1 MLMSSGVSGRHKGS
15 ASFRVRIV
23 TTIVVVAAAL
33 FFLGGG
39 VASASTL
46 NGPSVRFTAD
56 RAFGLPYDGALR
68 YEKCAP
74 QRLTKTKLQL
84 NQPLGAVLA
93 DKVARCLDLD
103 KSLVFTSKQYREFIT
118 GGGNGGDKSEAE
130 TMDASVKILTN
141 TIGNPYFV
149 KNSRGRVEPV
159 VLASYGLYVQ
169 RVVKDT
175 PDSTP
180 YKITPLLMSPAN
192 ASAPPLKFNQEIGP
206 DGYFAKWCHRNGAT
220 KSLKMLRRSAY
231 TSEVAWSLK
240 AQHETGVDEL
250 ATFPKTGEMVGMS
263 MVPALWNI
271 NFTLIY
277 TLNPKLAAKMPGFWA
292 PIPTAVAS
300 AIVAS
305 PNGQVLYSDY
315 AKYLQAGV
323 K

>member
-1 MLMSSGVSGRHKGS
+1 MLTNSRTGTNQGGAPKLRG
-15 ASFRVRIV
+15 RIV
-23 TTIVVVAAAL
+23 AAILVAGATL
-33 FFLGGG
+33 VCFGGG
-39 VASASTL
+39 VASASNVT
-46 NGPSVRFTAD
+46 GPATRATAD
-56 RAFGLPYDGALR
+56 RAFGLPYDGAMR

-74 QRLTKTKLQL
+74 QRLTKAKLQL
-84 NQPLGAVLA
+84 NQPLGPVLVE
-93 DKVARCLDLD
+93 KIARCLDLD
-103 KSLVFTSKQYREFIT
+103 KSLVFTSQQYREFIT
-118 GGGNGGDKSEAE
+118 GGGRLGDKAEAE

-141 TIGNPYFV
+141 TIGNPYFA

-169 RVVKDT
+169 RVDKDT

-206 DGYFAKWCHRNGAT
+206 DGYFAQWCHRNGAT

-231 TSEVAWSLK
+231 TSEVAWSLR
-240 AQHETGVDEL
+240 AQHQTGVDEL

-263 MVPALWNI
+263 MVPGLWNI

-277 TLNPKLAAKMPGFWA
+277 TLNPKLAAKMPAFWA
-292 PIPTAVAS
+292 PIPTAVAA

-315 AKYLQAGV
+315 AKYLQEGV